1 MDQIDST
8 QSGAFDER
16 GVRILCRYPA
26 ETPADGFP
34 AGDAGRFPAFVPEAS
49 EIAYEERK
57 FRGGKVGP
65 KLPDKGGKLS
75 SVGRRGGVALGVRL
89 SLVPEDAGEHAR
101 LCCETGAV
109 DGIPV
114 ERRAR
119 TEEIDG
125 GAAPSTRN
133 KADH

>member
-75 SVGRRGGVALGVRL
+75 SVGRRLGMRAMLSIWCASVTVRVASPR
-89 SLVPEDAGEHAR
+89 
-101 LCCETGAV
+101 CW
-109 DGIPV
+109 
-114 ERRAR
+114 
-119 TEEIDG
+119 
-125 GAAPSTRN
+125 AAITT
-133 KADH
+133 A